1 MTKTHSDPTV
11 TPLQKVADTA
21 TAIIKVV
28 MQSRP
33 AGRIK
38 PTAPARPI
46 IIMGNGPSL
55 RQTIDTNLDILEK
68 NDTLA
73 VNFAANTPEFFQIKP
88 RYYVLADP
96 FFFNETKAE
105 NVISLYENL
114 GRVDWPMT
122 LIVPVKARIKVDN
135 NSIDIKRFN
144 MVGIDGAEGLK
155 QMLFDAR
162 LAMPRPRNVLIPS
175 IMSAIWL
182 GYKDIYI
189 VGADHSWMKTIDVDS
204 DNRVVS
210 IQPHFYKDN
219 KKELDRSKSAYANI
233 LLHEVV
239 HSFYVA
245 FKAYHAIARY
255 AAKKGIR
262 IFNATPESFID
273 AFERRKLESLRD
285 DAR

>member
-38 PTAPARPI
+38 PTAPTGPV

-55 RQTIDTNLDILEK
+55 RQTIDTNLDILK
-68 NDTLA
+68 QNDTLA
-73 VNFAANTPEFFQIKP
+73 VNFAANTPEFFEIKP

-96 FFFNETKAE
+96 LFFTGSKPE
-105 NVISLYENL
+105 NIVSLYENL
-114 GRVDWPMT
+114 GRVNWPMT
-122 LIVPVKARIKVDN
+122 LIVPVKANVNIDN
-135 NSIDIKRFN
+135 KSIDIKRFN

-155 QMLFDAR
+155 HYFFDSR

-175 IMSAIWL
+175 IMAAIWL
-182 GYKDIYI
+182 GYKEIYI

-204 DNRVVS
+204 DNHVVS

-233 LLHEVV
+233 RLHEVV

-255 AAKKGIR
+255 AAKKGIS
-262 IFNATPESFID
+262 IYNATPESFID
-273 AFERRKLESLRD
+273 AFERRKLDSLSGSGR
-285 DAR
+285 